1 MSLPRV
7 FVNEEEQAL
16 AEKNPE
22 LFKHY
27 IALATALATK
37 LSFEQWLRNR
47 EKMMKIIHSLSENFC
62 NCSYYEEDCTEKC
75 EVIFR
80 QKFVQ
85 ITSQISSITDEQL
98 QFYDL
103 MTHKSEVDYRK
114 KFSAPLASRY
124 LLDSRYRNL

>member
-1 MSLPRV
+1 MSLRV

-27 IALATALATK
+27 NALATK
-37 LSFEQWLRNR
+37 LSFEEWLRNR

-62 NCSYYEEDCTEKC
+62 QCSYYEEDCTEKC

-85 ITSQISSITDEQL
+85 ITSRICSITDEQL

-103 MTHKSEVDYRK
+103 MTLKSEVDYRK